1 MFYVF
6 LYRGRAPRVRHPNAQ
21 SAITEARRLS
31 ALKGRPAYAVQL
43 IEAVSEVEPL
53 PLTRYG
59 QQPEGGAGD
68 GLV

>member
-6 LYRGRAPRVRHPNAQ
+6 LHKGRAPRVRHPSAQ
-21 SAITEARRLS
+21 SAITEAKRL
-31 ALKGRPAYAVQL
+31 AVLKGRPAYAVQL
-43 IEAVSEVEPL
+43 IEAIAEVEPL

-59 QQPEGGAGD
+59 QQMEGGAND

>member
-6 LYRGRAPRVRHPNAQ
+6 LHRGRAPRVRHPSAQ
-21 SAITEARRLS
+21 SAITEAKRLA

-43 IEAVSEVEPL
+43 IEAVSEIEPL

-59 QQPEGGAGD
+59 RPPDGRAD
-68 GLV
+68 NGLV